1 MLNRIG
7 DPFVRSKKQVSDR
20 NQRPGYKGMGL
31 GLFIAKTLLERTGA
45 SLRFANGSNAD
56 TVRQKSTERSG
67 AIVQITWERSQIEHS
82 IQELGP
88 NVMMDQY

>member
-1 MLNRIG
+1 
-7 DPFVRSKKQVSDR
+7 
-20 NQRPGYKGMGL
+20 MGL